1 MASQEGP
8 WLASW
13 QGTHATPTGRSPDTA
28 GTPASPI
35 TRRYD
40 ARKRTQRPGG
50 NERSRTF
57 SRPRRD
63 RRQAGQDKCR
73 RNKRPAFKSACK
85 CHAEAW

>member
-1 MASQEGP
+1 MASQEVP

-13 QGTHATPTGRSPDTA
+13 QGTHATPTGRYA
-28 GTPASPI
+28 API

-40 ARKRTQRPGG
+40 ARKRAQRPGG

-85 CHAEAW
+85 CHADAW